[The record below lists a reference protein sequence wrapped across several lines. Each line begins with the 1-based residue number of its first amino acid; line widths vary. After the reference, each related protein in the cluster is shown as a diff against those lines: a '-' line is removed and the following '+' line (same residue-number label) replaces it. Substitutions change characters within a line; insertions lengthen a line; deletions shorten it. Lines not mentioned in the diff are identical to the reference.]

1 MMVQKLL
8 DLAAMMAAFGAAFLV
23 VWGKMRPVDLG
34 EFLWMRVKV
43 WNFLV
48 LLGLLLGW
56 YLLFLA
62 KGLYGSRRMASVKD
76 EVRDVGVACT
86 AGTILVMLAGWVFS
100 IQVVGWLFLL
110 VFWAGSIVFTL
121 GERLALRG
129 AMRLLRRRGRNLRY
143 LLIVGTNERA
153 RAFAKEVEKRPE
165 LGYRLVGF
173 ADDEWEGMEEFRKG
187 GGKVVTDLSGLKLFL
202 LENVVDEVVVCLPM
216 RSLYLE
222 ASRVVEAC
230 REQGIT
236 VRYMG
241 RVFEG
246 ARPEGVSVDIGLEPV
261 VTVSSGLMEGWPGL
275 VKRGID
281 LLVSGVG
288 SVVLLPVFG
297 VIALL
302 IKLDS
307 PGPVFFT
314 QERKGLKKR
323 TFRMFKFRTM
333 VEGAERTQE
342 EMEKKAGVRGPI
354 YKWKDDPRVTR
365 VGRWLRRTSLD
376 ELPQLWN
383 VFRGEM
389 SLVGP
394 RPLTTREHDRLPEEW
409 KMRRSSVRP
418 GMTGLWQ
425 VNGRSEV
432 GPEEWME
439 LDLAYL
445 DHWSLGLDLKILLK
459 TVWAVVRGKGA
470 V

>member
-1 MMVQKLL
+1 MVQKLL
-8 DLAAMMAAFGAAFLV
+8 DLGAMMAAFGAAFLV

-48 LLGLLLGW
+48 LLGLMLGW
-56 YLLFLA
+56 YLVFLA
-62 KGLYGSRRMASVKD
+62 KGLYGSRRLANWKD
-76 EVRDVGVACT
+76 EVRDVVSAST

-110 VFWAGSIVFTL
+110 VFLVCAVLFTL
-121 GERLALRG
+121 LERLGFRLALRV
-129 AMRLLRRRGRNLRY
+129 LRRRGRNLRY
-143 LLIVGTNERA
+143 LLIAGTNERA
-153 RAFAKEVEKRPE
+153 RAFAEEVRRRPE
-165 LGYRLVGF
+165 LGYLLVGF
-173 ADDEWEGMEEFRKG
+173 ADDEWEGLEEFRKSGEKLVSNLG
-187 GGKVVTDLSGLKLFL
+187 GLRLFL
-202 LENVVDEVVVCLPM
+202 LENVVDEVVICLPM
-216 RSLYLE
+216 RSMYLE

-246 ARPEGVSVDIGLEPV
+246 ARPEGVSLDLGLEPV
-261 VTVSSGLMEGWPGL
+261 LTVSSGLMEGWPGL
-275 VKRGID
+275 LKRGLD
-281 LLVSGVG
+281 LVVSGVG
-288 SVVLLPVFG
+288 SVVLFPLFG
-297 VIALL
+297 VIALA

-307 PGPVFFT
+307 PGPVLFC
-314 QERKGLKKR
+314 QKRKGLKKR

-333 VEGAERTQE
+333 VDGAEKSQE
-342 EMEKKAGVRGPI
+342 EMERRSGLDGPI
-354 YKWKDDPRVTR
+354 YKWREDPRVTR

-383 VFRGEM
+383 VFKGDM

-394 RPLTTREHDRLPEEW
+394 RPLTVREHDRLPEEW

-425 VNGRSEV
+425 VSGRSEV
-432 GPEEWME
+432 GPERWME

-445 DHWSLGLDLKILLK
+445 DHWSLGLDVKILFR